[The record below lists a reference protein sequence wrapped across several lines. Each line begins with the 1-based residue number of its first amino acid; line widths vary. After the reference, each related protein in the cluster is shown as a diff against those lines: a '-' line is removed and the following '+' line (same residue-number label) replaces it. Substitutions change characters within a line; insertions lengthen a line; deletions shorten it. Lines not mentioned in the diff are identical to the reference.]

1 MTDKEALAKIRD
13 LLIEDLDDFDE
24 MDEKRFNDEFES
36 LSIEDL
42 RFQMYDLYVF
52 MAEVTKIFRRFEN
65 ANKEDC

>member
-24 MDEKRFNDEFES
+24 MDEKRFNEEFEA

-52 MAEVTKIFRRFEN
+52 MAEVTKIFRRLEN
-65 ANKEDC
+65 E